1 MSSGAPAVV
10 PVGRRKDP
18 RPAQGARLG
27 QHRQSFAF
35 ADCKTT
41 RPACQERLNGKKLK
55 AAKKKIKAADCRVG
69 LVSKKNGVK
78 VATGK
83 VVKQSP
89 KPGKVLPAKTGVSV
103 RLG

>member
-1 MSSGAPAVV
+1 
-10 PVGRRKDP
+10 
-18 RPAQGARLG
+18 
-27 QHRQSFAF
+27 
-35 ADCKTT
+35 
-41 RPACQERLNGKKLK
+41 LNGKKLK